1 MNFKRLASAIMAILL
16 IAIPIY
22 ANGSTETT
30 SPAEGNTYIDDL
42 GREVVIESPERV
54 SIMIGSF
61 ADVWCL
67 AGGRESIVSA
77 AEDTWTQFDLGLS
90 DDVISIGSV
99 RQPNLEKILASN
111 PDLVIASSKTSADV
125 ALMDTFEKIGIPVL
139 YFDVSTFEDYLNML
153 DICTDITGHKENY
166 EKYGLAL
173 RDEIEAAR
181 AMQDGSQPRVLY
193 VRASS
198 SGVRVKNSEKSILG
212 VMLKDLGC
220 INIAD
225 SNSQLLEN
233 LSMETIIKEDPDW
246 IFGVLQSS
254 TPEKAQAALEKALL
268 SNPAWEGLTAVKE
281 GRFVMLPQ
289 DLYNMKPNARWA
301 ESYTKLARILYE

>member
-1 MNFKRLASAIMAILL
+1 MRKAFAFLLTLLLALS
-16 IAIPIY
+16 PICG
-22 ANGSTETT
+22 NGSSETDNT
-30 SPAEGNTYIDDL
+30 ADGTTYIDDL
-42 GREVVIESPERV
+42 GREVRVASSDRV
-54 SIMIGSF
+54 SILIGSF

-67 AGGRESIVSA
+67 SGGKDNIVSA
-77 AEDTWTQFDLGLS
+77 ASDTWTQFDLGLS
-90 DDVISIGSV
+90 EDVINIGSV
-99 RQPNLEKILASN
+99 RAPNLEKILSSN
-111 PDLVIASSKTSADV
+111 PDLIIASSKTSADL
-125 ALMDTFEKIGIPVL
+125 ALQETFEAMDIPVL
-139 YFDVSTFEDYLNML
+139 YFDVSCFEDYLHML
-153 DICTDITGHKENY
+153 DVCTDITGMKENY

-173 RDEIEAAR
+173 ADEIEKAR
-181 AMQDGSQPRVLY
+181 KMQDGSNPRVLY
-193 VRASS
+193 VRAST

-225 SNSQLLEN
+225 SNSQLLET

-268 SNPAWEGLTAVKE
+268 SDPAWQGLTAVKE

-289 DLYNMKPNARWA
+289 ELYNMKPNARWA
-301 ESYTKLARILYE
+301 ESYTKLARILYEK

>member
-1 MNFKRLASAIMAILL
+1 MRKAFALLLTLLLALSPILGNGSSETGKS
-16 IAIPIY
+16 
-22 ANGSTETT
+22 ANGTI
-30 SPAEGNTYIDDL
+30 YIDDL
-42 GREVVIESPERV
+42 GREVSVSSAERV
-54 SIMIGSF
+54 SILIGSF

-67 AGGRESIVSA
+67 SGGKDNIVSA
-77 AEDTWTQFDLGLS
+77 ASDTWTQFDLGLS
-90 DDVISIGSV
+90 EEVINIGSV
-99 RQPNLEKILASN
+99 RAPSLEKILSSD
-111 PDLVIASSKTSADV
+111 PDLIIASSNTSADL
-125 ALMDTFEKIGIPVL
+125 ALMDTFEEMGIPVL
-139 YFDVSTFEDYLNML
+139 YFEVSCFEDYLNML
-153 DICTDITGHKENY
+153 DVCTDITGRKENY

-173 RDEIEAAR
+173 ESEIEKAR
-181 AMQDGSQPRVLY
+181 SMQDGTHPRVLY

-225 SNSQLLEN
+225 SNSQLLET

-268 SNPAWEGLTAVKE
+268 SDPAWQSLTAVRE
-281 GRFVMLPQ
+281 GRFLMLPQ
-289 DLYNMKPNARWA
+289 ELYNMKPNARWA
-301 ESYTKLARILYE
+301 ESYTELARILYEK